1 MARIMAI
8 DYGAKRTGVAV
19 TDPLQLIANGLTTVN
34 TEQLFSFLKEY
45 FTKEPVEKLIV
56 GNPKNLDNSDTD
68 VTLLVQKFVE
78 TFTKR
83 FPSIMV
89 ELVDERYTSKL
100 AFQSML
106 ESGMKKKDR
115 RNKKLVDEISA
126 TILLQQY
133 LDKMSH
139 L

>member
-1 MARIMAI
+1 MARIISI
-8 DYGAKRTGVAV
+8 DYGAKRTGIAV
-19 TDPLQLIANGLTTVN
+19 TDPLQLIASGLITVN

-45 FTKEPVEKLIV
+45 FIKESVEKLIV
-56 GNPKNLDNSDTD
+56 GNPKNLDNTDTD
-68 VTLLVQKFVE
+68 ATKLVQKFVE
-78 TFTKR
+78 TFKKK
-83 FPSIMV
+83 FPDILI
-89 ELVDERYTSKL
+89 ELVDERYSSKL

-133 LDKMSH
+133 LDKMQN